1 LTFSK
6 QDIISDNNGCLDFV
20 SQCENNPIFD
30 GITNSDTC
38 NNGWKWAEGKYEGKI
53 VADTCKKSCGKCG
66 GNCKDDDNRC
76 PGWANNNWC
85 TTHSQPSAK
94 NHANNAVK
102 CNCK

>member
-66 GNCKDDDNRC
+66 GMLHHFILNMFLIDMYLPKF
-76 PGWANNNWC
+76 
-85 TTHSQPSAK
+85 SL
-94 NHANNAVK
+94 
-102 CNCK
+102 